1 MPYMNY
7 VYIAASIDGY
17 IATSD
22 DGVDWLHEEPNPDN
36 DDYGYTEFI
45 KTIDA
50 LVMGRNTFEKVL
62 TFGEW
67 PYQKKVFVLSTLLTQ
82 IPEGLEGKVEI
93 LSGSLSDVL
102 SEIEDQGFRNLYI
115 DGGKLIQS
123 FLSEDRIDEL
133 IVTRIPVLLGSGIP
147 LFGKLGTPLKF
158 KHIDTVVHSNAL
170 VQSRYARQV

>member
-1 MPYMNY
+1 MNY

-17 IATSD
+17 IATPD
-22 DGVDWLHEEPNPDN
+22 GGVDWLHEVPNPDN
-36 DDYGYTEFI
+36 NDYGYSEFVEN
-45 KTIDA
+45 IDA

-67 PYQKKVFVLSTLLTQ
+67 AYQKKVFVLSSSLTE
-82 IPEGLEGKVEI
+82 IPNGLERKVEI

-102 SEIEDQGFRNLYI
+102 LEIKIQGFRNLYI

-147 LFGKLGTPLKF
+147 LFGELDSPLRF
-158 KHIDTVVHSNAL
+158 KHIDTKIHGNAL

>member
-1 MPYMNY
+1 MNY

-22 DGVDWLHEEPNPDN
+22 GGVDWLHEVPNPDN
-36 DDYGYTEFI
+36 DDFGYSEFV
-45 KTIDA
+45 KNIDA

-67 PYQKKVFVLSTLLTQ
+67 AYQKKVFVLSSSLTQ
-82 IPEGLEGKVEI
+82 IPAGLEEKVEI
-93 LSGSLSDVL
+93 LCGSLSEVL
-102 SEIEDQGFRNLYI
+102 SEIETQGFRNLYI

-133 IVTRIPVLLGSGIP
+133 IVTRIPVLLGSGIS
-147 LFGKLGTPLKF
+147 LFGELGAPLRF
-158 KHIDTVVHSNAL
+158 KHIDTVIHSNAL